1 MTFLKKFKCI
11 SFCLAA
17 LLISSCQPQLPPDVP
32 TISATNIQLPAIPI
46 TPENFS
52 QLELSATG
60 TISNPYKIVWAQD
73 AQTIT
78 AITEGSASLLNA
90 QTLEVE
96 KEFSYEFPASLSSA
110 ASPDGKT
117 VAFSDDN
124 QNISLFDLTTGNT
137 TASIHSDYFI
147 GRIDFSPDGRRLLTT
162 SEGDL
167 LVTLWD
173 ASSGEILKTLTGFD
187 TAAPVYSAR
196 FGDDGQHVVWTSRG
210 RIQLTG
216 IESGAMSMVFDHE
229 DFVVSWAL
237 SHDGKYLATASA
249 GMVQGHFVPLI
260 LIWDT
265 ASGETRMLMNSESS
279 YDAIAFCPNTH
290 LVAVAQENLITII
303 DLDEFRKPAEL
314 TLTGGSVAKMAFAP
328 DGSALAAANV
338 DGQITVWRIPN

>member
-1 MTFLKKFKCI
+1 MPNLKKFMCI

-17 LLISSCQPQLPPDVP
+17 LIISSCQPQLPPDVP
-32 TISATNIQLPAIPI
+32 AIIATKIQPSVVYI

-52 QLELSATG
+52 QLELSTTG
-60 TISNPYKIVWAQD
+60 TIGYPHKIVWAQD

-78 AITEGSASLLNA
+78 VTTEDSASLLNA

-96 KEFSYEFPASLSSA
+96 KEFSYEFPASLSA
-110 ASPDGKT
+110 ASPDGKKI
-117 VAFSDDN
+117 ALSEDN
-124 QNISLFDLTTGNT
+124 QNISLFNLTTGNK

-162 SEGDL
+162 SEEDL

-173 ASSGEILKTLTGFD
+173 ASSGEVLKTLTGFD

-196 FGDDGQHVVWTSRG
+196 FGDDGQHIAWTSRG
-210 RIQLTG
+210 RIQLTD

-265 ASGETRMLMNSESS
+265 TSGETRMLMNSESS

-290 LVAVAQENLITII
+290 LIAVAQENLITII
-303 DLDEFRKPAEL
+303 DLDEIRMLVEL
-314 TLTGGSVAKMAFAP
+314 TLTGDSIAKMAFAP
-328 DGSALAAANV
+328 DGSALTATNT
-338 DGQITVWRIPN
+338 DGVIAIWRISN